1 MKNLSLSR
9 LLSVG
14 FGTVL
19 LALVVVSLYSIKSE
33 MSMQDDIAD
42 LADRRLP
49 RTAAYNEVNLE
60 RMSIRAQTLSVML
73 LQDDSPKARESLTE
87 LIEQRT
93 KSWKVIDG
101 ALETLSKLPAD
112 STEAQRLYSDLL
124 AEIADWRKHYEGLD
138 AAMRR
143 LQQSPD
149 ETAFNSAM
157 GQYDVLYQAMLPA
170 SEKLGRM
177 LDELSARQ
185 VRLATE
191 DAMRAAAD
199 GDRAVALT
207 LAMGLVGVLIGSVV
221 GVMIYRSVMGQVGG
235 EPAYA
240 NAVLD
245 RVAQGDLSVSI
256 DLKPGDRSS
265 MLFGLSDMVAQLR
278 KMIDAVSASADHIA
292 AASEQLSATSQSI
305 AQASEE
311 QSSAAASMSASVEE
325 MTVSIGHVSGS
336 AGEARRIAEESGAA
350 STQGKGVIE
359 DVVVDIQNIAQS
371 VGEAAGVVRE
381 LGAHSREISSVV
393 GIIKDVADQTNLLA
407 LNAAIEAARAGEQ
420 GRGFAVVADEVRKL
434 AERTAMSTQDISRI
448 VELITSG
455 TERAVSSMER
465 QAQGVSGS
473 VELAGRAG
481 ETIGMINASASQV
494 VGAVGEISLALG
506 EQSAASTEIARNVE
520 HIAQMS
526 EKNSFAV
533 RESAAAAQGLSARAA
548 ELQQVVQKF
557 RL

>member
-1 MKNLSLSR
+1 MKSLSLSR
-9 LLSVG
+9 LLSIG

-19 LALVVVSLYSIKSE
+19 LVLIAVSLYSIKSE
-33 MSMQDDIAD
+33 MSMQEDIAT
-42 LADRRLP
+42 LAERRLP
-49 RTAAYNEVNLE
+49 STAAYNEVNLE
-60 RMSIRAQTLSVML
+60 RMRIRAQTLNVML
-73 LQDDSPKARESLTE
+73 VRDYSPQARQTLAQ

-93 KSWKVIDG
+93 NSWQVVEA
-101 ALETLSKLPAD
+101 ALATLDKLPGR
-112 STEAQRLYSDLL
+112 SGEAQRLYSDLL
-124 AEIADWRKHYEGLD
+124 AAIADWRKHYEGLD

-149 ETAFNSAM
+149 ETSFNVAM
-157 GQYDVLYQAMLPA
+157 GQYEVLYRGMLPA

-177 LDELSARQ
+177 LDEMSARQ
-185 VRLATE
+185 VRVATE
-191 DAMRAAAD
+191 EALQASAD
-199 GDRAVALT
+199 GDRAVVLT
-207 LAMGLVGVLIGSVV
+207 LAMGGIGVLIGAIV
-221 GVMIYRSVMGQVGG
+221 GVMIYRSVMRQVGG

-240 NAVLD
+240 NEVLG
-245 RVAQGDLSVSI
+245 RVAQGDLSVAI
-256 DLKPGDRSS
+256 ALKPGDRSS
-265 MLFGLSDMVAQLR
+265 MLFALSDMVAQLR
-278 KMIDAVSASADHIA
+278 KMIDAVSANAEHIA

-371 VGEAAGVVRE
+371 VGEAASVVRE

-434 AERTAMSTQDISRI
+434 AERTAMSTQDIARI
-448 VELITSG
+448 VDLITSG

-465 QAQGVSGS
+465 QAQGVSAS

-494 VGAVGEISLALG
+494 VSAVGEISLALG

-520 HIAQMS
+520 QIAQMS

-533 RESAAAAQGLSARAA
+533 RESASAAQGLSARAA